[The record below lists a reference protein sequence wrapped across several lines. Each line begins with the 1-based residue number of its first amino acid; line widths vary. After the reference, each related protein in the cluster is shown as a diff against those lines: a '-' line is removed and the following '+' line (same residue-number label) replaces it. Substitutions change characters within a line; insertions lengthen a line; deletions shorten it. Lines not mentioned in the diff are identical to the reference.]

1 MFYRYE
7 IKKHGGRDV
16 LYLYMSMGEEESN
29 EFVNRDNV
37 SIEERIK
44 RFINQNNINYSN
56 GPVYLVMNGI
66 VVKSM
71 DISNRKVNVETLDEE
86 IPYTNNKFIV
96 RVKNEYETIS
106 MKLSD
111 YLLGLML
118 TNVNY
123 DFDVEVLKSVAILYR
138 TYAYKQMGKIGYIEI
153 DDHFAKFRNI
163 SYYKLLWFKDYDKI
177 SKNMLRAINETE
189 CMFIKYN
196 NIFIKPYIHN
206 TNNGNTDVLPN
217 VEYLVKV
224 PSLWDL
230 TSSMYLNITRYTV
243 EKVAQLLNLDK
254 DDLFGIKILELTEG
268 GCINKVKVGYTIFDG
283 EEFRQNLNLPSKDMT
298 ILIDDKYITFVNRG
312 HGDNLGLSL
321 NGSAELAKAGCNYLQ
336 ILNYYFPT
344 CKIKKYI

>member
-1 MFYRYE
+1 
-7 IKKHGGRDV
+7 
-16 LYLYMSMGEEESN
+16 
-29 EFVNRDNV
+29 
-37 SIEERIK
+37 
-44 RFINQNNINYSN
+44 
-56 GPVYLVMNGI
+56 
-66 VVKSM
+66 
-71 DISNRKVNVETLDEE
+71 
-86 IPYTNNKFIV
+86 
-96 RVKNEYETIS
+96 
-106 MKLSD
+106 
-111 YLLGLML
+111 
-118 TNVNY
+118 
-123 DFDVEVLKSVAILYR
+123 
-138 TYAYKQMGKIGYIEI
+138 MGKLGYIEI
-153 DDHFAKFRNI
+153 DNHFAKFRNI

-189 CMFIKYN
+189 CMFITYN

-254 DDLFGIKILELTEG
+254 DDLFGIKILDLTEG